1 MERGLCSMC
10 KYWKV
15 LFVKNLENLD
25 VLENRKRSE
34 MNFNFIRFH
43 FHCDNYEVPWI
54 LFDAIVLSVRVMMVL
69 ALIFIILG
77 IG

>member
-1 MERGLCSMC
+1 MNTGRASLLN
-10 KYWKV
+10 V
-15 LFVKNLENLD
+15 Q
-25 VLENRKRSE
+25 VLEGKIGNPFCMSE
-34 MNFNFIRFH
+34 MNFDCIRYH

-77 IG
+77 PGFTSRIEN

>member
-1 MERGLCSMC
+1 MC

-15 LFVKNLENLD
+15 KIGNPFCM
-25 VLENRKRSE
+25 SE
-34 MNFNFIRFH
+34 MNFDCIRYH

-77 IG
+77 PGFTSRIEN